1 MKLNEILDNVTT
13 LQSNYVKVEILDI
26 KRKFKM
32 NIIMELF
39 ANDYGLIHM
48 NVIFAVIM
56 LSIGLFVI
64 AEVTTIQEPA
74 FPIFLSIVLFV
85 FSIIL
90 IAVSPKD
97 IKNHGTD
104 KQKAMLKQCQAES
117 RSETNNYD
125 NLSQL
130 MIDCQ
135 KRHENAKLQKMKN
148 K

>member
-1 MKLNEILDNVTT
+1 
-13 LQSNYVKVEILDI
+13 
-26 KRKFKM
+26 M

-117 RSETNNYD
+117 KSNNYD

>member
-1 MKLNEILDNVTT
+1 
-13 LQSNYVKVEILDI
+13 
-26 KRKFKM
+26 M
-32 NIIMELF
+32 NIIMESF
-39 ANDYGLIHM
+39 ANDYGLIHI

-56 LSIGLFVI
+56 LSICLFVI

-74 FPIFLSIVLFV
+74 FPIFLSILLFLFGIVL
-85 FSIIL
+85 IM
-90 IAVSPKD
+90 VSPKD
-97 IKNHGTD
+97 IENHGTN

-125 NLSQL
+125 NLEQL
-130 MIDCQ
+130 MIDCK

>member
-1 MKLNEILDNVTT
+1 
-13 LQSNYVKVEILDI
+13 
-26 KRKFKM
+26 M

-39 ANDYGLIHM
+39 ANDYGFVHI

-64 AEVTTIQEPA
+64 AEVTAIHSPA

-104 KQKAMLKQCQAES
+104 KQKAILKQCQTES

-125 NLSQL
+125 NLEQL
-130 MIDCQ
+130 MIDCK
-135 KRHENAKLQKMKN
+135 KRHENVKLQKMEN

>member
-1 MKLNEILDNVTT
+1 
-13 LQSNYVKVEILDI
+13 
-26 KRKFKM
+26 M
-32 NIIMELF
+32 NIIMESF
-39 ANDYGLIHM
+39 ANDYGLIHI

-56 LSIGLFVI
+56 LSISLFVI

-90 IAVSPKD
+90 IAVSPQD
-97 IKNHGTD
+97 IENHGTD

-125 NLSQL
+125 NLEQL
-130 MIDCQ
+130 MIDCK

>member
-1 MKLNEILDNVTT
+1 MIILH
-13 LQSNYVKVEILDI
+13 I
-26 KRKFKM
+26 KKENQM

-39 ANDYGLIHM
+39 ANDYGLIYI

-56 LSIGLFVI
+56 LSISLFVI
-64 AEVTTIQEPA
+64 AEVTTIQDPA
-74 FPIFLSIVLFV
+74 FPIFLSIMLFL

-90 IAVSPKD
+90 IVVSPQD
-97 IKNHGTD
+97 IENHGTD

-117 RSETNNYD
+117 KLNNYD
-125 NLSQL
+125 NLAQL

>member
-1 MKLNEILDNVTT
+1 
-13 LQSNYVKVEILDI
+13 
-26 KRKFKM
+26 M

-39 ANDYGLIHM
+39 ANDYGLIHI
-48 NVIFAVIM
+48 NVIFAVII
-56 LSIGLFVI
+56 LSISLFVI
-64 AEVTTIQEPA
+64 AEVISVQSTTIQDPA
-74 FPIFLSIVLFV
+74 FPIFLSILLFL

-90 IAVSPKD
+90 IAVSPQD
-97 IKNHGTD
+97 IENHGTD

-117 RSETNNYD
+117 KLNNYN
-125 NLSQL
+125 NLAQL

>member
-1 MKLNEILDNVTT
+1 
-13 LQSNYVKVEILDI
+13 
-26 KRKFKM
+26 M

-39 ANDYGLIHM
+39 ANDYGLIHI

-64 AEVTTIQEPA
+64 AEVTPIQDPA
-74 FPIFLSIVLFV
+74 FPIFLSIMLFL

-90 IAVSPKD
+90 ITVSPKD

-104 KQKAMLKQCQAES
+104 KQKVMLKQCQAES
-117 RSETNNYD
+117 RSESNNYD
-125 NLSQL
+125 NLEQL

-135 KRHENAKLQKMKN
+135 KRHDNVKLQKVNDKN

>member
-1 MKLNEILDNVTT
+1 MIILH
-13 LQSNYVKVEILDI
+13 I
-26 KRKFKM
+26 KKENQM
-32 NIIMELF
+32 TIIMELF
-39 ANDYGLIHM
+39 ANDYGLIHI

-56 LSIGLFVI
+56 LSISLFVI
-64 AEVTTIQEPA
+64 AEVTTIQDPA
-74 FPIFLSIVLFV
+74 FPIFLSILLFL

-90 IAVSPKD
+90 IAVSPQD
-97 IKNHGTD
+97 IENHGTD

-117 RSETNNYD
+117 KLNNYN
-125 NLSQL
+125 NLAQL

>member
-1 MKLNEILDNVTT
+1 MIILH
-13 LQSNYVKVEILDI
+13 I
-26 KRKFKM
+26 KKENQM

-39 ANDYGLIHM
+39 ANDYGLIHI

-56 LSIGLFVI
+56 LSISLFVI
-64 AEVTTIQEPA
+64 AEVTTIQDPA
-74 FPIFLSIVLFV
+74 FPIFLSILLFL

-90 IAVSPKD
+90 IAVSPQD
-97 IKNHGTD
+97 IENHGTD

-117 RSETNNYD
+117 KLNNYN
-125 NLSQL
+125 NLAQL

>member
-1 MKLNEILDNVTT
+1 
-13 LQSNYVKVEILDI
+13 
-26 KRKFKM
+26 M

-39 ANDYGLIHM
+39 ANDYGLIHI

-64 AEVTTIQEPA
+64 AEVTTIQDPA
-74 FPIFLSIVLFV
+74 FPIFLSIMLFL

-90 IAVSPKD
+90 ITVSPKD

-104 KQKAMLKQCQAES
+104 KQKAMLKQCQVES
-117 RSETNNYD
+117 KSNNYD
-125 NLSQL
+125 NLEQL
-130 MIDCQ
+130 MIDCK

>member
-1 MKLNEILDNVTT
+1 M
-13 LQSNYVKVEILDI
+13 EILDI

-32 NIIMELF
+32 NIIMESF
-39 ANDYGLIHM
+39 ANDYGLIHI

-74 FPIFLSIVLFV
+74 FPIFLSILLFLFGIVL
-85 FSIIL
+85 IM
-90 IAVSPKD
+90 VSPKD
-97 IKNHGTD
+97 IENHGTN
-104 KQKAMLKQCQAES
+104 KQKAMLKQCQTES
-117 RSETNNYD
+117 RSESKNYD
-125 NLSQL
+125 NLEQL

>member
-1 MKLNEILDNVTT
+1 
-13 LQSNYVKVEILDI
+13 
-26 KRKFKM
+26 M

-39 ANDYGLIHM
+39 ANDYGLIHI

-64 AEVTTIQEPA
+64 AEVRSIQSPA
-74 FPIFLSIVLFV
+74 FPIFLSIVLFL

-90 IAVSPKD
+90 ITISPKD
-97 IKNHGTD
+97 IDNYGTD
-104 KQKAMLKQCQAES
+104 KQKAMLKQCQVES
-117 RSETNNYD
+117 KSNIYNN
-125 NLSQL
+125 LAQL

-135 KRHENAKLQKMKN
+135 KRHKNDKLQKMKN

>member
-1 MKLNEILDNVTT
+1 MIILH
-13 LQSNYVKVEILDI
+13 I
-26 KRKFKM
+26 KKENQM

-39 ANDYGLIHM
+39 ANDYGLIHI

-56 LSIGLFVI
+56 LSISLFVI
-64 AEVTTIQEPA
+64 AEVTTIQDPA
-74 FPIFLSIVLFV
+74 FPIFLSILLFL

-90 IAVSPKD
+90 IAVSPQD
-97 IKNHGTD
+97 IENHGTD

-117 RSETNNYD
+117 KLNNYN
-125 NLSQL
+125 NLAQL

-135 KRHENAKLQKMKN
+135 KRHENAKLQKMKY